1 MIRKSPPEPIV
12 ALDVNSRGEALA
24 LAREL
29 LPTARWFKIG
39 SRIFTAEGPSLV
51 MEIVSLG
58 ASVFLDLK
66 FHDIPSIVA
75 GAVRAAT
82 ALGVSMM
89 TIHTSGGVEM
99 MKAAA
104 EAADEEASKVGSA
117 SPLIVGVTVLTS
129 LSADD
134 LRKIYGTRSSIEDA
148 VLRLASL
155 AARAGITGIVAS
167 VNETALVKR
176 ELGDSFKVVTPGI
189 RLAGS
194 KRDDQKRVATPGAAR
209 EAGSDY
215 VVLGRQ
221 IIEAEK
227 PRLVLE
233 EVLVELGRISEE

>member
-1 MIRKSPPEPIV
+1 MVRKSPPEPII
-12 ALDVNSRGEALA
+12 ALDVDSRSQALA

-29 LPTARWFKIG
+29 LPSARWFKIG
-39 SRIFTAEGPSLV
+39 SRIFTAEGPPIV
-51 MEIVSLG
+51 REIVSLG

-66 FHDIPSIVA
+66 FHDIPRTVE

-89 TIHTSGGVEM
+89 TVHASGGSEM
-99 MKAAA
+99 LKAAA
-104 EAADEEASKVGSA
+104 EAASEEASKMGSA
-117 SPLIVGVTVLTS
+117 PPLVVGVTVLTS
-129 LSADD
+129 LAADD
-134 LRKIYGTRSSIEDA
+134 LRKMYGTGSSIEDT

-155 AARAGITGIVAS
+155 AAQAGIGGIVAS

-189 RLAGS
+189 RPAGS
-194 KRDDQKRVATPGAAR
+194 IRDDQKRVATPGAAR

-227 PRLVLE
+227 PRFVLE